1 MKRGWLRVAVRY
13 PLVVLVLQPEV
24 RRFYARMLLDRDAAG
39 DRETARRL
47 LTEAIEMYRR
57 IGMPKHL
64 EMAEALLAECG

>member
-1 MKRGWLRVAVRY
+1 
-13 PLVVLVLQPEV
+13 
-24 RRFYARMLLDRDAAG
+24 MLLDRDAAG
-39 DRETARRL
+39 DRETGRRL